1 MTLDRR
7 LYAYRP
13 DLADKALEGD
23 VEAERYVEG
32 RPAVIA
38 VPVADLH
45 NAPSAKAGIDTQ
57 FLLGDPVRVFD
68 VARGWAWLQGERD
81 GYVGYV
87 PGSALSFEPE
97 SEPAWRVTAL
107 RTFLFPEPEL
117 KKPPL
122 ATLSM
127 GSRVAVAGEEVHRGT
142 RYAMLADG
150 RALPAVHVAPV
161 WRTETDFVSVAE
173 RFLETPYLW
182 GGTSGF
188 GVDCSGLIQL
198 AMRMTG
204 LDVLRDT
211 DMQEASVGD
220 ALPTAGDYS
229 GLRRGDLVFWKGH
242 VGIMADGTRLL
253 HANGSTMN
261 VALEPLDAAI
271 ARIEP
276 HYGLPTSVRRP

>member
-1 MTLDRR
+1 MLDRR
-7 LYAYRP
+7 LYAFRA
-13 DLADKALEGD
+13 DLADKALEGQ
-23 VEAERYVEG
+23 VEADRFVEG
-32 RPAVIA
+32 KPAVIA
-38 VPVADLH
+38 VPVAGLH
-45 NAPSAKAGIDTQ
+45 SAPSSGAGIDTE
-57 FLLGDPVRVFD
+57 FLLGDRVSVFE
-68 VARGWAWLQGERD
+68 VAKGWAWLQGERD

-87 PGSALSFEPE
+87 PGSELSFEPGPK
-97 SEPAWRVTAL
+97 PAHRITAL
-107 RTFLFPEPEL
+107 RTYLFPEPEL

-127 GSRVAVAGEEVHRGT
+127 GSLVAIAGEETRRGT

-150 RALPAVHVAPV
+150 TALPAVHVAPV
-161 WRTETDFVSVAE
+161 WQTETDFVTVAE

-182 GGTSGF
+182 GGTSGL
-188 GVDCSGLIQL
+188 GVDCSGLVQL

-220 ALPTAGDYS
+220 ALETGGDYS

-242 VGIMADGTRLL
+242 VGIMVDGARML

>member
-7 LYAYRP
+7 LYAFRP
-13 DLADKALEGD
+13 DLADSELEGQ
-23 VEAERYVEG
+23 VEAGRFVEG

-38 VPVADLH
+38 LPVAGLH
-45 NAPSAKAGIDTQ
+45 TAPSLQAGIDTE
-57 FLLGDPVRVFD
+57 FLLGDPVRVFE
-68 VARGWAWLQGERD
+68 VAKGWAWLQGERD

-87 PGSALSFEPE
+87 PGSALSYEAGPKVTH
-97 SEPAWRVTAL
+97 RVTAL
-107 RTFLFPEPEL
+107 RTYLFPEPEL

-127 GSRVAVAGEEVHRGT
+127 GSLVAIAGEEERRGT

-150 RALPAVHVAPV
+150 TALPAVHVAPV
-161 WRTETDFVSVAE
+161 WQTETDFVSVAE

-182 GGTSGF
+182 GGASGF
-188 GVDCSGLIQL
+188 GVDCSGLVQL
-198 AMRMTG
+198 SMRMAG
-204 LDVLRDT
+204 RDVLRDT

-220 ALPTAGDYS
+220 VLETDSDYS
-229 GLRRGDLVFWKGH
+229 GLQRGDLVFWKGH
-242 VGIMADGTRLL
+242 VGIMVDGARLL
-253 HANGSTMN
+253 HANGSTMS
-261 VALEPLDAAI
+261 VALEPLEDAV

>member
-13 DLADKALEGD
+13 DLADKALEGE
-23 VEAERYVEG
+23 VEAERFVEG
-32 RPAVIA
+32 KPAVIA
-38 VPVADLH
+38 IPVADLH
-45 NAPSAKAGIDTQ
+45 NAPSADAGVDTQ
-57 FLLGDPVRVFD
+57 FLLGDTVRVFD
-68 VARGWAWLQGERD
+68 VAKGWAWLQGERD

-87 PGSALSFEPE
+87 PGSALSFEPGPK
-97 SEPAWRVTAL
+97 PAYRVTAL

-127 GSRVAVAGEEVHRGT
+127 GSLVAVGGEEVHRGT

-150 RALPAVHVAPV
+150 TALPAVHVAPV
-161 WRTETDFVSVAE
+161 WQTEADFVAVAE

-211 DMQEASVGD
+211 DMQEASIGD
-220 ALPTAGDYS
+220 DLETAGDYS
-229 GLRRGDLVFWKGH
+229 KLRRGDLVFWKGH
-242 VGIMADGTRLL
+242 VGIMVDGARLL
-253 HANGSTMN
+253 HANGSTMS
-261 VALEPLDAAI
+261 VALESLDDAI